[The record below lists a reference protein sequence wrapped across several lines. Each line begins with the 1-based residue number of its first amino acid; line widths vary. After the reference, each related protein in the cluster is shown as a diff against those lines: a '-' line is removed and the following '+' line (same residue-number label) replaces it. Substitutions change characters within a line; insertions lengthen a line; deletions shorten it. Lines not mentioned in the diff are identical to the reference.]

1 MPREQV
7 HDTPLRAEFI
17 GDPPEPVSG
26 KESGGRPL
34 ALLFSTGRAVPSER
48 APGKGVAA
56 GGIDAAF
63 ADAFANRELRLG
75 EIAAWMRVQEEL
87 RKERPAAGRALA
99 AFEEVTARFLPG
111 YSNLR
116 VGGEDRQ
123 QLLINR
129 GNSAILVRQLSNG
142 ERGMLALV
150 LDMTRRLT
158 QANPVLDDP
167 AAEAQAVVLI
177 DEIDLHL
184 HPKWQRQIVHNL
196 EAAFPRCQFIATTH
210 SPQVIGEV
218 PRNRVCIL
226 TDSGAMGPSVAYGA
240 DSNWIL
246 DHVMEGASSGTA
258 EARIIEDEAE
268 EAMAEGQLQ
277 KARAKLEELRRL
289 VDGETGELARLEGSL
304 SSLELLARGAEG
316 EAELCEDD

>member
-1 MPREQV
+1 
-7 HDTPLRAEFI
+7 
-17 GDPPEPVSG
+17 
-26 KESGGRPL
+26 
-34 ALLFSTGRAVPSER
+34 
-48 APGKGVAA
+48 
-56 GGIDAAF
+56 
-63 ADAFANRELRLG
+63 
-75 EIAAWMRVQEEL
+75 
-87 RKERPAAGRALA
+87 
-99 AFEEVTARFLPG
+99 
-111 YSNLR
+111 
-116 VGGEDRQ
+116 
-123 QLLINR
+123 
-129 GNSAILVRQLSNG
+129 
-142 ERGMLALV
+142 
-150 LDMTRRLT
+150 
-158 QANPVLDDP
+158 VLDDP